1 MIQLIDLLVSQT
13 FLHYSAEDFTNERS
27 VVSNFH
33 LLVTGGDPINGQ
45 WIHNA
50 LALLNAKL
58 FFPIETICKD
68 QFICFFYNQLIDNVT
83 IVKFVFKMLHP
94 REEEGDDG
102 GDEEDKEEEDDDD
115 KEAEHG
121 DRDDGEN
128 DDEEN
133 DERSE
138 EDKHGDDES
147 KMLENIFSKLM

>member
-1 MIQLIDLLVSQT
+1 
-13 FLHYSAEDFTNERS
+13 
-27 VVSNFH
+27 
-33 LLVTGGDPINGQ
+33 
-45 WIHNA
+45 

-121 DRDDGEN
+121 DMDDGENYDDKEAEHRDRDDGEN
-128 DDEEN
+128 DDEDN